1 MRQITIGNYKIVYP
15 DNIIY
20 LYDNN
25 LITVEG
31 PISDIEIFISSP
43 DGEISVLRYKPKS
56 PGISFVLD
64 DNLKYLFNKSN
75 GDWLISIY
83 ADNVSLFSFSTKV
96 LPGKSFLNKSH
107 GSSTVLYNYT
117 GEDIEIFSPN
127 GGKVICGNTTIDIAM
142 GLNVISLSDL
152 GITDFGEYQI
162 TLTNKTQ
169 YQPISLVLNDIAI
182 TPISSRI
189 VWETIEEEPVVIEGG
204 SLWDRKQI
212 FPTLITLYY
221 RPLCGNEVVLRYT
234 NSDGCYREIAG
245 VLLQEEDSFTPTKLN
260 NVISSGSYKYNPHF
274 LNSNNSKTLKIGFT
288 DIDAGLELG
297 DIIFS
302 DKIQILD
309 INNQWTNCML
319 KTDTIK
325 NYKNSG
331 FDDLEL
337 DIIISEV

>member
-1 MRQITIGNYKIVYP
+1 MRTTTVGAYSITYP
-15 DNIIY
+15 NNIIY

-31 PISDIEIFISSP
+31 PIADIEIVISSP
-43 DGEISVLRYKPKS
+43 EGEISVLRYKPKS

-83 ADNVSLFSFSTKV
+83 TDNDSLFSFSTKV

-107 GSSTVLYNYT
+107 GSSTVLYKYT
-117 GEDIEIFSPN
+117 GDAIEIFSPN
-127 GGKVICGNTTIDIAM
+127 GGKIICDNTTIDIAI
-142 GLNVISLSDL
+142 GLNVIPLVDL
-152 GITDFGEYQI
+152 GITDFGEYQL

-204 SLWDRKQI
+204 SLWNRKQI

-221 RPLCGNEVVLRYT
+221 KPLCGNEVVLRYT
-234 NSDGCYREIAG
+234 NSDGCFREIAG

-260 NVISSGSYKYNPHF
+260 NVINGGSYKYNPQF
-274 LNSNNSKTLKIGFT
+274 VNNNNSKTLKIGFI